1 MMNMNVMTMNV
12 NENQCIQHEEQ
23 IQELAR
29 KTAELEAHANF
40 KEQRISELIEDNKR
54 IEGKIDNLTDTV
66 NKVMLNSIRD
76 DNDLNQRVLT
86 LETKSDTQEKL
97 LNEYEE
103 KARKQRDED
112 RAKNNQNIAIIGLVM
127 TGVSLIIALVP
138 KLIP

>member
-1 MMNMNVMTMNV
+1 MMNTNVMTMNV

-76 DNDLNQRVLT
+76 DNDLKQRVLT
-86 LETKSDTQEKL
+86 LETKSDTQEKVL
-97 LNEYEE
+97 KEYEE
-103 KARKQRDED
+103 TQRKQREED
-112 RAKNNQNIAIIGLVM
+112 RAKTTQYMAAIGTVIGVL
-127 TGVSLIIALVP
+127 SFIFAYIL
-138 KLIP
+138 K

>member
-1 MMNMNVMTMNV
+1 MLSMSVMRMNV

-54 IEGKIDNLTDTV
+54 IEGKIDNLTDTL

-76 DNDLNQRVLT
+76 DNDLKQRVLT
-86 LETKSDTQEKL
+86 LETKSDTQEKVL
-97 LNEYEE
+97 KEYEE
-103 KARKQRDED
+103 TQRKQREED
-112 RAKNNQNIAIIGLVM
+112 RAKTTQYMAAIGTVIGVL
-127 TGVSLIIALVP
+127 SFIFAYIL
-138 KLIP
+138 K

>member
-1 MMNMNVMTMNV
+1 MN
-12 NENQCIQHEEQ
+12 NETCLQHEEQ

-76 DNDLNQRVLT
+76 DNDLKQRVLT
-86 LETKSDTQEKL
+86 LETKSDTQEKVL
-97 LNEYEE
+97 KEYEE
-103 KARKQRDED
+103 TQRKQREED
-112 RAKNNQNIAIIGLVM
+112 RAKTTQYMAVIGTVIGIL
-127 TGVSLIIALVP
+127 SFIFAYIL
-138 KLIP
+138 K

>member
-1 MMNMNVMTMNV
+1 MN
-12 NENQCIQHEEQ
+12 NETCLQHEEQ

-29 KTAELEAHANF
+29 KTAELEAHASF
-40 KEQRISELIEDNKR
+40 KEQRIMELIDDNKR

-86 LETKSDTQEKL
+86 LETKSDTQDKL
-97 LNEYEE
+97 LKEYEE
-103 KARKQRDED
+103 KARKQREDD
-112 RAKNNQNIAIIGLVM
+112 RAKFNQNIAVIGVVM
-127 TGVSLIIALVP
+127 TAISLIIALAP

>member
-1 MMNMNVMTMNV
+1 MNV

-76 DNDLNQRVLT
+76 DNDLKQRVLT
-86 LETKSDTQEKL
+86 LETKSDTQEKVL
-97 LNEYEE
+97 KEYEE
-103 KARKQRDED
+103 TQRKQREED
-112 RAKNNQNIAIIGLVM
+112 RAKTTQYMAAIGTVIGVL
-127 TGVSLIIALVP
+127 SFIFAYIL
-138 KLIP
+138 K

>member
-1 MMNMNVMTMNV
+1 MN
-12 NENQCIQHEEQ
+12 NETCLQHEEQ

>member
-1 MMNMNVMTMNV
+1 MSVMRMNV

-23 IQELAR
+23 IQELSR
-29 KTAELEAHANF
+29 KTAELEAHAGF

-127 TGVSLIIALVP
+127 TGVSLIIALAP

>member
-1 MMNMNVMTMNV
+1 MN
-12 NENQCIQHEEQ
+12 NETCLQHEEQ

-112 RAKNNQNIAIIGLVM
+112 RAKNNQNIAIIGLVR
-127 TGVSLIIALVP
+127 TGVSLIIALAP
-138 KLIP
+138 KMIP

>member
-1 MMNMNVMTMNV
+1 MTMNV
-12 NENQCIQHEEQ
+12 NETPCTAHEEQ

-66 NKVMLNSIRD
+66 NKVMLNSIKD
-76 DNDLNQRVLT
+76 DNDLKQRVLT

-97 LNEYEE
+97 LKEYEA
-103 KARKQRDED
+103 KAKKQRDDE
-112 RAKNNQNIAIIGLVM
+112 RARTNQYLSGIGVAIAILSFVFAY
-127 TGVSLIIALVP
+127 VL
-138 KLIP
+138 K